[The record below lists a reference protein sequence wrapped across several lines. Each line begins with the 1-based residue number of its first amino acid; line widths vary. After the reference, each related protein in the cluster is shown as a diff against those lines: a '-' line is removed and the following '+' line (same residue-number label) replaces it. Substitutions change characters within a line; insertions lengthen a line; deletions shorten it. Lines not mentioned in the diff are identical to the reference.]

1 MLYITDKVP
10 VVSAESTSPPAK
22 VFPYQTS
29 VQYQLYTFTPANLI
43 LWETG
48 TYILILADEFRLNR
62 GIFNH
67 ILSRLSN
74 IFISESLVTYLLED
88 NRSQKASQESTH
100 PWIQA
105 KWDGQVSEG

>member
-10 VVSAESTSPPAK
+10 VIFAESTSPPVK

-29 VQYQLYTFTPANLI
+29 VQYQLYTFTPANFVRDR
-43 LWETG
+43 
-48 TYILILADEFRLNR
+48 YILILTEEFRLNR

-88 NRSQKASQESTH
+88 NGSQKASQESTH